1 MSSGPLCEKFEVRP
15 WIHINLNI
23 LHNPEQVG
31 NFNSK
36 CSNVDLKIYV
46 FIITN
51 DFVVALLMLLLMF
64 LFLMLL
70 VLGPTG
76 IVVAAILPFSLFG
89 SPSNALLVLLH
100 FAILC

>member
-15 WIHINLNI
+15 WIHINLKI

-31 NFNSK
+31 NFNSE
-36 CSNVDLKIYV
+36 CSNVDLKIYI

-51 DFVVALLMLLLMF
+51 DFVVALLML